1 MSLSPI
7 SAGLSIATLAGA
19 PLISGAQ
26 SALQNILIRPYRG
39 ILPKGGSMITPD
51 CSIEEVSRDDL
62 QITEHPVEEGSVI
75 NDHAFRRPAEITLR
89 WAWTNA
95 GKFDLGEG
103 FSKQMYANLRK
114 LQGPPA
120 MGFDLF
126 TGKRTYKNMLIASL
140 GITTNNTSE
149 YSLMVVAVCRE
160 IIIAKT
166 QVQKSVSKEDH
177 KDPSKT
183 APTEKSGDKQA
194 AQAGSA
200 RSSDSGTGAGL
211 DPAKLSFQAVGGD
224 QPAPVSP
231 ESGTVAAETGSPPP
245 PPPPS
250 GLGPGD
256 TPVASNPGTN
266 SSGGG
271 TGLGTGVPASAGLPA
286 QPASFA

>member
-39 ILPKGGSMITPD
+39 IMPKTGGAMIAPD

-75 NDHAFRRPAEITLR
+75 NDHAFRRPAEVTLR

-95 GKFDLGEG
+95 GKFDLGES
-103 FSKQMYANLRK
+103 FSKQMYASLRK

-120 MGFDLF
+120 MGFDLY

-140 GITTNNTSE
+140 GVTTNNTSE

-160 IIIAKT
+160 IIVAKT
-166 QVQKSVSKEDH
+166 QVQKSTSKEEH
-177 KDPSKT
+177 KEPDKT

-200 RSSDSGTGAGL
+200 RSSDSGKGAGL
-211 DPAKLSFQAVGGD
+211 DPAGLSAQAT
-224 QPAPVSP
+224 A
-231 ESGTVAAETGSPPP
+231 
-245 PPPPS
+245 PPPS
-250 GLGPGD
+250 
-256 TPVASNPGTN
+256 PVSSPATSASSPATN

-271 TGLGTGVPASAGLPA
+271 TGLGTSAAASASLPP
-286 QPASFA
+286 QPAVFPH